1 MKKSSNQSIESI
13 ARKAFTKNE
22 FTFSDIW
29 KLVQNENL
37 FNNGDESTDMSEFFT
52 ELIQNPNFINM
63 GNNKWRLRE
72 FSSHNDYQRNKSA
85 MFGLSHL
92 MEKELELSNSK
103 EKNDNDVVEEET
115 IEDINMVDSDD

>member
-13 ARKAFTKNE
+13 ARKAFTKTE
-22 FTFSDIW
+22 FAFSDIW
-29 KLVQNENL
+29 KLVQSEGL
-37 FNNGDESTDMSEFFT
+37 FNNEDESTDKSEFFT

-72 FSSHNDYQRNKSA
+72 YSSHNDYQKNKSA

-92 MEKELELSNSK
+92 MEKELEMSSSK
-103 EKNDNDVVEEET
+103 EKGDIDVVEEET
-115 IEDINMVDSDD
+115 IEDINMVDSDE